1 MAKNIEVVLKLDNQ
15 TFNRNIKTSGQA
27 VNKFSKESE
36 SGFNNVRN
44 AFIGLAG
51 ALSIREI
58 VSLSDEFT
66 NLNNRLVAVTGS
78 QEVAADAL
86 KLVRQVAAD
95 SRSDLGSVASLFADL
110 TVATRDLGTEQSTIA
125 DVTRVFSQTL
135 QISGADAG
143 AAAGAIRQF
152 GQALASGTLRGD
164 EFNSIAESNSFFML
178 QLAESL
184 GKPLGELREL
194 ARQGKLTAEVVLA
207 ATLDMKDRVE
217 ADFSNTATTVGQA
230 FTSLRN
236 SVLGL
241 FGQIEGETGVFE
253 SLAGSIQD
261 LATSIN
267 NVDVEGLIATLQDL
281 TRIAG
286 LLALAFGGSAVI
298 RLFSKFQSVMIGI
311 GMSLGGLRKIMFPM
325 TAISNNLSR
334 AFGNLTRVFT
344 GAAKGGRIGALG
356 GVFANLGKA
365 LIRFLG
371 PVGLVIGSLEGIS
384 FISKKLGGPDFMKG
398 FRDFVSDGVSDLM
411 GFNKEIEQAQNNL
424 DNFVGPPLPPGFG
437 DDGGDD
443 GGGPS
448 VVIPE
453 KELSKVQAFEQSL
466 KGLKVTQDNYK
477 ASLAR
482 LNAEFSTDTVGDL
495 QEYNQALR
503 AIESAFPEQVEAIRE
518 LLKEQERQKENQEE
532 LAEKLAQ
539 GKEAIDNFNE
549 GFTEEIKLTADLS
562 EKQAELNALL
572 SKYPELAD
580 AIAEAQDR
588 LNEALSDNEAL
599 NSFLNTLG
607 TAQKALSEDL
617 ATALVE
623 GKSAAEAFQSF
634 FKKLVVQLIA
644 DALRLAIIQPILG
657 SLFGV
662 SFGAG
667 GAISGLTGGGL
678 LGFIGGKANGGPVMK
693 NKPYIVGERGPELF
707 VPGQSGGIVPNEA
720 LGMGG
725 GTTVNYNIQAVDAQS
740 FQQLVARDP
749 EFIFAV
755 TEAGR
760 RRLPQ

>member
-1 MAKNIEVVLKLDNQ
+1 
-15 TFNRNIKTSGQA
+15 
-27 VNKFSKESE
+27 
-36 SGFNNVRN
+36 
-44 AFIGLAG
+44 
-51 ALSIREI
+51 
-58 VSLSDEFT
+58 
-66 NLNNRLVAVTGS
+66 
-78 QEVAADAL
+78 
-86 KLVRQVAAD
+86 
-95 SRSDLGSVASLFADL
+95 
-110 TVATRDLGTEQSTIA
+110 
-125 DVTRVFSQTL
+125 TRVFSQTL

-634 FKKLVVQLIA
+634 F
-644 DALRLAIIQPILG
+644 
-657 SLFGV
+657 
-662 SFGAG
+662 
-667 GAISGLTGGGL
+667 
-678 LGFIGGKANGGPVMK
+678 
-693 NKPYIVGERGPELF
+693 
-707 VPGQSGGIVPNEA
+707 
-720 LGMGG
+720 
-725 GTTVNYNIQAVDAQS
+725 
-740 FQQLVARDP
+740 
-749 EFIFAV
+749 
-755 TEAGR
+755 
-760 RRLPQ
+760 